1 MHNKNL
7 TVINLW
13 GGPGTGKSTT
23 AAGLFNLMK
32 LKKHNVELVTEYAK
46 QMVWERQHHTVFKN
60 QILMLAKQDQK
71 QRVLVD
77 QMDFCITDSPILMGL
92 TYAPEDYYV
101 NFEPLIKEVFDSYN
115 NINIFLRRVKEYN
128 PVGRNQTEQEAIE
141 KDLEIKNLLDSH
153 GISYTVVKADEIAHE
168 EIYNIIFGNK

>member
-1 MHNKNL
+1 MHNHKL

-23 AAGLFNLMK
+23 AAGLFNIMK

-46 QMVWERQHHTVFKN
+46 QMVWERQHHSVFQN

-77 QMDFCITDSPILMGL
+77 QMDYCITDSPILMGL
-92 TYAPEDYYV
+92 SYAPEGYYK
-101 NFEPLIKEVFDSYN
+101 NFEPLIKEVFDSYT

-128 PVGRNQTEQEAIE
+128 PKGRNQNEDEAKG
-141 KDLEIKNLLDSH
+141 KDVDIKTLLDKH
-153 GISYTVVKADEIAHE
+153 GIQYHIVDADEHAHLK
-168 EIYNIIFGNK
+168 IYELIFGNK